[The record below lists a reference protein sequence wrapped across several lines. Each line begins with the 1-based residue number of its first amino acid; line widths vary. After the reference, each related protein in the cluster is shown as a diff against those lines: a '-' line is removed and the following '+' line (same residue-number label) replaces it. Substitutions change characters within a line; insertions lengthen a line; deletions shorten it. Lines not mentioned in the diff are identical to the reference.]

1 MNATNEGGTSGWSA
15 AFSFTT
21 AGVSAVE
28 RFDSELPLQYALQQN
43 YPNPFNPSTV
53 IRFATPKSGDVT
65 LNVYDLLG
73 KEVAVLV
80 SQQLHAGNYSVQW
93 RADVPSGTY
102 IYRIQAQDF
111 VETRKM
117 LLIR

>member
-1 MNATNEGGTSGWSA
+1 MNATNQGGTSGWSA
-15 AFSFTT
+15 VFSFTT
-21 AGVSAVE
+21 AAVSAVE
-28 RFDSELPLQYALQQN
+28 RYDSGVPVHYGLEQN

-65 LNVYDLLG
+65 LRVYDLLG

-80 SQQLHAGNYSVQW
+80 SQQLPAGNFSVQW
-93 RADVPSGTY
+93 KADVPSGTY